1 MRSKKSLINI
11 SAAVIG
17 QIFAVL
23 ISFISRLVFV
33 RILGAE
39 YLGVNGLFTNLL
51 SMLALVELG
60 IGPAII
66 YSLYKPLA
74 FNDVQKVKALM
85 SLYARAYWIVGLVV
99 LIIGLAIMPFLD
111 LIIKDPPSIP
121 DLQIIYLLFLT
132 NSVITYFFSYKRSLI
147 IADQRSYITTI
158 YRYSFYFVLNVIQII
173 ILLMTKNYLLFLFAQ
188 ILSTFLENFLVSLKA
203 NQMYPYIKG
212 RNNEKLDEET
222 KAIIFKNVRALVYHK
237 IGGTAVFGTSSI
249 IISAF
254 VGIVWVGLYSNYL
267 LITNALNIIIG
278 QFFTAITA
286 SVGNLNAYEDK
297 EKSNF
302 IFKTL
307 FFISW
312 WIFGFSSIC
321 LLVLF
326 NPFITLWLGS
336 EFTMEFY
343 VVLMIVINF
352 FVTGMRKA
360 TLTFKDSMGLFWN
373 DRYKPLAEAIVNLVT
388 ALILVQYWGL
398 LGVLVAIFISTMTVC
413 FWVEPYVLYKY
424 GFERSSKEYFLRYVF
439 YTMITI
445 LLALLTAFINNILF
459 YDVTIA
465 SFIGRLMVCLVVP
478 NVIIV
483 LGFYKTKE
491 FQYLLGIIKVL
502 KDSLKRRAVAN
513 N

>member
-1 MRSKKSLINI
+1 MRTKKSLINI
-11 SAAVIG
+11 GTAVTG
-17 QIFAVL
+17 QIFAIL

-39 YLGVNGLFTNLL
+39 YLGVNGLFTNIL

-74 FNDVQKVKALM
+74 FNDEQKVKALM
-85 SLYARAYWIVGLVV
+85 NLFAKTYWIVGIVI

-111 LIIKDPPSIP
+111 IIIKEPPNIP
-121 DLQIIYLLFLT
+121 DLAIIYILFLA

-173 ILLMTKNYLLFLFAQ
+173 ILLKTKDFLLFLFAQ
-188 ILSTFLENFLVSLKA
+188 IVFTFLENFLVSLKA
-203 NQMYPYIKG
+203 NQMYPYLKG
-212 RNNEKLDEET
+212 TNNEKLDEET
-222 KAIIFKNVRALVYHK
+222 KAAIFKNVRALLYHK
-237 IGGTAVFGTSSI
+237 LGGKVVFGTSSI

-254 VGIVWVGLYSNYL
+254 VGIIWVGLYSNYL

-286 SVGNLNAYEDK
+286 SIGNLNACGDK
-297 EKSNF
+297 ERSNF

-321 LLVLF
+321 LLVLI

-336 EFTMEFY
+336 EFTMEFF
-343 VVLMIVINF
+343 VVLMIVVNYFI
-352 FVTGMRKA
+352 TGMRKA
-360 TLTFKDSMGLFWN
+360 SLTFKDSMGLFWN
-373 DRYKPLAEAIVNLVT
+373 DRYKPLAEAAVNLVV
-388 ALILVQYWGL
+388 ALFLVQHWGL
-398 LGVLVAIFISTMTVC
+398 VGVLVAICISTMAVC

-445 LLALLTAFINNILF
+445 LLALLTVFINNILF
-459 YDVTIA
+459 YDVTIT
-465 SFIGRLMVCLVVP
+465 SFLGRLLVCLVVP
-478 NVIIV
+478 NVVII
-483 LGFYKTKE
+483 LGFYRTKE
-491 FQYLLGIIKVL
+491 FQYLLGVIKVL
-502 KDSLKRRAVAN
+502 KESFKRRAVAN